1 MHHLLI
7 SSHLVSFIY
16 RHQRNL
22 LAHVDDAANAVA
34 GLHVAKGLVDLV
46 EGLAVRDELVDLQ
59 VALHVVVN
67 EAGQLRAALD
77 AAEGAA
83 FPYAAR
89 DELEG
94 WEELARRG
102 ERRGGA
108 SEEREG
114 GRDGGERRGT

>member
-1 MHHLLI
+1 MHRL
-7 SSHLVSFIY
+7 SSHLVSSLLIITSFVY

-46 EGLAVRDELVDLQ
+46 EGLAVRDELVDLE
-59 VALHVVVN
+59 VALHVVGD

-77 AAEGAA
+77 TAEGAA
-83 FPYAAR
+83 FPYAAC

-94 WEELARRG
+94 WEELAWRG
-102 ERRGGA
+102 ERLGG
-108 SEEREG
+108 
-114 GRDGGERRGT
+114 T